1 MLQFENIYWLFLLP
15 LPLLT
20 MRLLPAYRDR
30 RVTVR
35 VPFLDRVAR
44 LTGQTAVA
52 TGTIA
57 APKGQ
62 RFVHLLLW
70 TLIVVA
76 LARPQW
82 LEEPLMK
89 TLPLRDML
97 VAVDLSGS
105 MDTEDFTKADGSS
118 INRLDAVKLV
128 LGDFFERREGDRMA
142 LVVFGSAAFVQVP
155 FTEDKDVL
163 RQMLD
168 ETVVRMAGPR
178 TMLGDA
184 IGLAITLFD
193 RSEVEER
200 LMIVLTDGNDTGSQI
215 PPARAAEIAK
225 DKEIVIHTI
234 GVGDPTAVG
243 EEAFDEVALRAI
255 SESTGGQYYYA
266 SDREQLENVYAE
278 LDKLT
283 PRKVDTVSYRP
294 VTDLFQWPLG
304 AALLLSFLY
313 HGSLAIGGGM
323 ARAREDRIEQ
333 KAAGA

>member
-128 LGDFFERREGDRMA
+128 LGDFFERRDGDRMA

-313 HGSLAIGGGM
+313 HGALAIGSAL
-323 ARAREDRIEQ
+323 ARAREARIDK
-333 KAAGA
+333 KAASA

>member
-1 MLQFENIYWLFLLP
+1 MLQFETIYWLFLLP
-15 LPLLT
+15 LPLLVI
-20 MRLLPAYRDR
+20 RLMPAYRDR

-44 LTGQTAVA
+44 LTGQTAIA

-62 RFVHLLLW
+62 RLLHLLLW
-70 TLIVVA
+70 ALIVVA

-128 LGDFFERREGDRMA
+128 LGDFFERREGDRIA

-304 AALLLSFLY
+304 AALILSFLY
-313 HGSLAIGGGM
+313 HGALAIGGAL
-323 ARAREDRIEQ
+323 ARVREARIEQ
-333 KAAGA
+333 KAAST

>member
-1 MLQFENIYWLFLLP
+1 LVW
-15 LPLLT
+15 
-20 MRLLPAYRDR
+20 A
-30 RVTVR
+30 
-35 VPFLDRVAR
+35 
-44 LTGQTAVA
+44 
-52 TGTIA
+52 
-57 APKGQ
+57 
-62 RFVHLLLW
+62 
-70 TLIVVA
+70 LIVVA

-82 LEEPLMK
+82 LEEPLVK
-89 TLPLRDML
+89 ALPLRDLL
-97 VAVDLSGS
+97 VAIDLSGS
-105 MDTEDFTKADGSS
+105 MDTRDFTTVDGNSVS
-118 INRLDAVKLV
+118 RHDAVKLV
-128 LGDFFERREGDRMA
+128 LGDFLERRDGDRIG

-193 RSEVEER
+193 RSEVDER
-200 LMIVLTDGNDTGSQI
+200 MLILLTDGNDTGSQI

-255 SESTGGQYYYA
+255 SDTTGGRYYYA
-266 SDREQLENVYAE
+266 ADREQLQNVYEE

-304 AALLLSFLY
+304 AGLLLTFLY
-313 HGSLAIGGGM
+313 QGVLAIAGSL
-323 ARAREDRIEQ
+323 ARARENRSKQ
-333 KAAGA
+333 QGAGA

>member
-1 MLQFENIYWLFLLP
+1 MFQLASIYWLL
-15 LPLLT
+15 
-20 MRLLPAYRDR
+20 LLPAPFLIARLFPVYRDR

-44 LTGQTAVA
+44 LTGQSTDLSGS
-52 TGTIA
+52 TA
-57 APKGQ
+57 APRGQ
-62 RFVHLLLW
+62 RFVHFLVWALLVL
-70 TLIVVA
+70 A
-76 LARPQW
+76 LARPQQ
-82 LEEPLMK
+82 LEEPLVK

-105 MDTEDFTKADGSS
+105 MDTRDFTREDGSS
-118 INRLDAVKLV
+118 IDRLEAVKLV
-128 LGDFFERREGDRMA
+128 LGDFLERRDGDRIA

-168 ETVVRMAGPR
+168 DTVARMAGPR

-193 RSEVEER
+193 RSDVDER

-215 PPARAAEIAK
+215 PPARAAEIAR

-243 EEAFDEVALRAI
+243 EEVLDEVALRAV
-255 SESTGGQYYYA
+255 SEITGGSYYYA
-266 SDREQLENVYAE
+266 SDREQLELVYTE

-283 PRKVDTVSYRP
+283 PRKVDTISYRP
-294 VTDLFQWPLG
+294 VTDLFHLPLG
-304 AALLLSFLY
+304 LALLLTFLY
-313 HGSLAIGGGM
+313 HGVLAVSSGLS
-323 ARAREDRIEQ
+323 RARIKHDTEAVAE
-333 KAAGA
+333 A

>member
-1 MLQFENIYWLFLLP
+1 
-15 LPLLT
+15 
-20 MRLLPAYRDR
+20 
-30 RVTVR
+30 
-35 VPFLDRVAR
+35 
-44 LTGQTAVA
+44 
-52 TGTIA
+52 
-57 APKGQ
+57 
-62 RFVHLLLW
+62 
-70 TLIVVA
+70 
-76 LARPQW
+76 
-82 LEEPLMK
+82 
-89 TLPLRDML
+89 
-97 VAVDLSGS
+97 
-105 MDTEDFTKADGSS
+105 
-118 INRLDAVKLV
+118 
-128 LGDFFERREGDRMA
+128 
-142 LVVFGSAAFVQVP
+142 
-155 FTEDKDVL
+155 
-163 RQMLD
+163 
-168 ETVVRMAGPR
+168 
-178 TMLGDA
+178 MLGDA

-313 HGSLAIGGGM
+313 HGALAIGSAL
-323 ARAREDRIEQ
+323 ARAREARIDK
-333 KAAGA
+333 KAASA

>member
-1 MLQFENIYWLFLLP
+1 MLQLENIYWLVLLP
-15 LPLLT
+15 MPLLAA
-20 MRLLPAYRDR
+20 RLMPAYRDR

-44 LTGQTAVA
+44 LTGQTAAA
-52 TGTIA
+52 TGTTA
-57 APKGQ
+57 PPKGQ
-62 RFVHLLLW
+62 RIIHLLLW
-70 TLIVVA
+70 ALIVVA

-82 LEEPLMK
+82 LEEPLIK
-89 TLPLRDML
+89 TLPLRDLL

-105 MDTEDFTKADGSS
+105 MDTMDFTKADGSS
-118 INRLDAVKLV
+118 ISRHDAVKLV
-128 LGDFFERREGDRMA
+128 LGDFFERRDGDRIA

-193 RSEVEER
+193 RSEVDER
-200 LMIVLTDGNDTGSQI
+200 MMIVLTDGNDTGSQI

-243 EEAFDEVALRAI
+243 EEAFDEVALRAV
-255 SESTGGQYYYA
+255 SDTTGGGFYYA
-266 SDREQLENVYAE
+266 SDREQLQNVYAE

-304 AALLLSFLY
+304 AALLLTFLY
-313 HGSLAIGGGM
+313 HGVLAIAGSL
-323 ARAREDRIEQ
+323 ARAREDRSKQ
-333 KAAGA
+333 QVARA

>member
-128 LGDFFERREGDRMA
+128 LGDFFERRDGDRMA